1 MMNNYIVK
9 LFMILSSVL
18 LINCEETPLII
29 SFDSPAMIWEETLP
43 LGNGQLGAMPNGGIL
58 KETLV
63 LNEETM

>member
-29 SFDSPAMIWEETLP
+29 SFDSPTMMWEETLP
-43 LGNGQLGAMPNGGIL
+43 LGNG
-58 KETLV
+58 
-63 LNEETM
+63 